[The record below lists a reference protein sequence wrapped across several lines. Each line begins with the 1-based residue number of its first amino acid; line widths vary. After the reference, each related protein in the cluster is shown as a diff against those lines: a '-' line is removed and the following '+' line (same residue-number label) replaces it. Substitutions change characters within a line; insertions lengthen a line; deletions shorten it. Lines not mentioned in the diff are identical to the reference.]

1 MFVAVAASEISIKMF
16 TTGGFQSQFGYNG
29 VKSEPRFHPIDN
41 KRSHTNHESNTHQS
55 TSVKSSFIKRFN
67 PFSKSKSQ
75 TINCGID
82 CDCVRHE
89 SLNDKEEFASVKVLK
104 QFWNDQIKTAK
115 STEHL
120 NRNQKSATIRY
131 FSQSN
136 DSLNDFQPNRAE
148 KALTLDGRLPFEE
161 FNKFKDA
168 NFVRNKKNRLRYC
181 AGNDVPVIT
190 LTSVKTTKYPRTD
203 SFSLND
209 NHFPQVSATGGK
221 IHWAKREDIFTKKPI
236 TDDVEMSVK
245 SNKMNSRNSTESCE
259 TKSKSQKTSHETK
272 KESIS
277 SSAGSLNSSV
287 TSNTT
292 SSTASTSRKFSFKTA
307 PATTATYMNKRIAS
321 TSNGTK
327 VAQIAQRFNQM
338 IQQDATILDEVKK
351 RGTVVLHRSGG
362 CVFKIKEE
370 KVDNRSI
377 KKSNDDAS
385 DDCASLPSI
394 GKNSTRKKSSLKKRP
409 SIRILV
415 ESPRK
420 DGKSGNVLSKKQ
432 LYETNIVNK
441 ETFVLKPKVPDKSE
455 RVLAKTKEL
464 KIKKLNEKKETDTTE
479 TNTPTATKLVDNLD
493 GGSDENLITDQ
504 VQSSPLKDQKK
515 NNFQKIYD
523 KISFR
528 PAFLYGKKA
537 AVTTTKL
544 ETTYETNAKSADPL
558 SPNKQSRVDDISKET
573 EDELEFKPI
582 DLNLNVYFNN
592 ENLSTGPKDLCL
604 EEEENVKSQGPS
616 NDVTA
621 APSVECKPDQSNPAV
636 DVKPNESF
644 LFRTQLGGKLDTA
657 CDVFIRD
664 MLNETSM
671 ELESDSI
678 EPAENPM
685 VNIDLNV
692 FECNADDENNYE
704 IISRATSSSER
715 TDIDKQNDSSSKDG
729 SEENIYQSLCEVK
742 GETESVKSYES
753 FENYDEIAQNILDN
767 KINLS
772 ELMMKN
778 EDDYIFPEKA
788 PEPPPP
794 RKNTIPKIS
803 SPILTSTTSN
813 LVQPDLQVPKLK
825 LNYELKKSDS
835 CASTTYEKIKYDQL
849 PTLRQQL
856 QAKLPLPPRN
866 DQQPLPCD
874 DENIYDTIKNGDNH
888 SLVVSSFD
896 KTSDKNDKALDNPS
910 ADCDS
915 FDDGENPYKNSKND
929 TMSIISNCYESISLK
944 QNYST
949 INQILRH
956 AISTSTLTS
965 EHRTNSIYGTMVGQ
979 SLTPPSDR
987 SASDN
992 SDEWIDLSDE
1002 ENDAD
1007 NVTDNRFI
1015 V

>member
-1 MFVAVAASEISIKMF
+1 MFAAAESEIFAKMF
-16 TTGGFQSQFGYNG
+16 TNGGFHSQIGNNG
-29 VKSEPRFHPIDN
+29 VKSEQKFHATDN
-41 KRSHTNHESNTHQS
+41 KHSHTNHESKTHQS
-55 TSVKSSFIKRFN
+55 TSSATATFIKRFN

-75 TINCGID
+75 TINSGND
-82 CDCVRHE
+82 CIRHE
-89 SLNDKEEFASVKVLK
+89 SLSDKEYTSVKVLK

-115 STEHL
+115 SIEHL
-120 NRNQKSATIRY
+120 NQKSATIKYR
-131 FSQSN
+131 SQSN
-136 DSLNDFQPNRAE
+136 DSINDLRPNRAE
-148 KALTLDGRLPFEE
+148 KSVTLDGRLPLDE

-168 NFVRNKKNRLRYC
+168 DFVRNKKSRLKYF
-181 AGNDVPVIT
+181 AGNEAPVT
-190 LTSVKTTKYPRTD
+190 NPTSVKAKFARLD
-203 SFSLND
+203 SFTLND

-221 IHWAKREDIFTKKPI
+221 IHWAKREDIFNKKVNA
-236 TDDVEMSVK
+236 DDEMSVK
-245 SNKMNSRNSTESCE
+245 SSSKNSTESCE
-259 TKSKSQKTSHETK
+259 TKSKSGQKPNHETK

-277 SSAGSLNSSV
+277 SSAGSLSSSV
-287 TSNTT
+287 TSTSHSNTN
-292 SSTASTSRKFSFKTA
+292 SASRKFSFKTT
-307 PATTATYMNKRIAS
+307 PSTTASYMNKKIAA
-321 TSNGTK
+321 TNNGNK

-338 IQQDATILDEVKK
+338 IQQDATILEEVKK

-370 KVDNRSI
+370 KVDSKATQSH
-377 KKSNDDAS
+377 KKSNDDAAS
-385 DDCASLPSI
+385 DDASSLISINI

-420 DGKSGNVLSKKQ
+420 EGKSGNVLSKKQ

-441 ETFVLKPKVPDKSE
+441 ETIVMKPKVPDKSE

-464 KIKKLNEKKETDTTE
+464 KSKKQSEMKETDTTSSSE
-479 TNTPTATKLVDNLD
+479 SKLDYKLNEDLIKDPAQSPT
-493 GGSDENLITDQ
+493 
-504 VQSSPLKDQKK
+504 KDHHKK

-528 PAFLYGKKA
+528 PTFLYGKKA
-537 AVTTTKL
+537 TKL
-544 ETTYETNAKSADPL
+544 ETTYEVNAKPAEPTSI
-558 SPNKQSRVDDISKET
+558 NKRRDDISKET
-573 EDELEFKPI
+573 EDEMEFHPI
-582 DLNLNVYFNN
+582 DLNLNVYFND
-592 ENLSTGPKDLCL
+592 ENLSESPKDSCV
-604 EEEENVKSQGPS
+604 EEENVISQGPLYDDD
-616 NDVTA
+616 DVTT
-621 APSVECKPDQSNPAV
+621 APLNEECRPDQSVV
-636 DVKPNESF
+636 DMKPNESF
-644 LFRTQLGGKLDTA
+644 LFRTQSGGKYETA

-671 ELESDSI
+671 DVEIDGCGPIDTI
-678 EPAENPM
+678 ECSPEKINLLA
-685 VNIDLNV
+685 VKCNIDQ
-692 FECNADDENNYE
+692 ENSYE
-704 IISRATSSSER
+704 IISKGSPSANSEC
-715 TDIDKQNDSSSKDG
+715 TDIDKKHNGSKSG

-772 ELMMKN
+772 DLLKC
-778 EDDYIFPEKA
+778 EDDYILPEKA

-794 RKNTIPKIS
+794 RKNTIPRIS

-813 LVQPDLQVPKLK
+813 LVQSDVQVPKLK
-825 LNYELKKSDS
+825 LNYELQKSNS

-849 PTLRQQL
+849 TTIIGQHQH
-856 QAKLPLPPRN
+856 QNVKLPLPPRN
-866 DQQPLPCD
+866 DEQLPCD
-874 DENIYDTIKNGDNH
+874 DENIYDTIKNGDNR
-888 SLVVSSFD
+888 SLIMVYD
-896 KTSDKNDKALDNPS
+896 KLPDKIGDKKVNPDEES
-910 ADCDS
+910 DS
-915 FDDGENPYKNSKND
+915 FDDCENPYKNSKND

-949 INQILRH
+949 INQIMRH
-956 AISTSTLTS
+956 AISTTTLTS

-1002 ENDAD
+1002 ENDLE